1 MVVFDPATIADV
13 ATLTDP
19 YRGATGIGHVFV
31 NGVEVVT
38 DGVAS
43 DARPGRIVRRG

>member
-1 MVVFDPATIADV
+1 MFDPARIADL

-19 YRGATGIGHVFV
+19 YRGATGIAHVFV